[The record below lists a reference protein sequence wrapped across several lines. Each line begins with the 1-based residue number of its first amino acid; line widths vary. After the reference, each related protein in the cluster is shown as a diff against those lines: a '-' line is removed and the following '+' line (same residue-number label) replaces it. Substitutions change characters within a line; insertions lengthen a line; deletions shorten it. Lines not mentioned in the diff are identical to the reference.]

1 MELTL
6 SNQQIKVWNMFC
18 EGQNIFMTGPGGC
31 GKSLMIQ
38 LISEYCS
45 SVAFASS
52 SKNIQVCALT
62 GCAANLLNCN
72 AKTIHSWAGI
82 GLGNQPLDFYCNKI
96 KRNEIL
102 RTRWETIDVL
112 VIDEISMM
120 SMYLFELLNSIGQ
133 YARKNNN
140 PFGGIQL
147 LFSGDFYQ
155 LPPVNPMGANIDKSK
170 FCFESN
176 LWNTMFPIQNV
187 AVMDKQFRQINDDKY
202 ATILTQIRNGNMTKS
217 TYTTLT
223 NEAANYE
230 NKIAERH
237 TEDADTSPTL
247 LLPTKAKVN
256 KHNTSKLNNLP
267 NKNPIAFTLQKYTDL
282 PINPTDFQDHYKQL
296 STKPT
301 DNEIDVELTRL
312 QSNLVA
318 DENIQLAIGAQVMC
332 TVNMCVLDETT
343 DTAVS
348 LFNGSQGVIIN
359 IQKRKWS
366 VKKKEMKMCVFVKF
380 KNNYVWIEPHVWQ
393 SENIPGI
400 GIVGIPLIL
409 SWAITIHKGQGMS
422 LNECEIDIGN
432 SIFER
437 GQSYVALSRI
447 RSLSG
452 LYLREFNITK
462 IQYDPKAQEYMKI
475 LIKSQTPYNKEPLC
489 SGDLTIAIKNLQN
502 KRTRQLN
509 NIPIPI
515 PIPIKQPVQTTATIV
530 ENNSLPI
537 ANVVPMATASPIVA
551 TVLNENENTNVFG
564 GFACS

>member
-38 LISEYCS
+38 LINEYCS
-45 SVAFASS
+45 SININNDNSS
-52 SKNIQVCALT
+52 SKNIHICALT

-82 GLGNQPLDFYCNKI
+82 GLGNQPIDFYYNKI
-96 KRNEIL
+96 KRNEII
-102 RTRWETIDVL
+102 RTRWQTIDVL

-120 SMYLFELLNSIGQ
+120 SMYLFELLNDIAQ
-133 YARKNNN
+133 YARKNKK

-155 LPPVNPMGANIDKSK
+155 LPPVNPMGSNIDKSK
-170 FCFESN
+170 FCFESK
-176 LWNTMFPIQNV
+176 LWNDTFTPLNTV
-187 AVMDKQFRQINDDKY
+187 VMDKQFRQINDDKY
-202 ATILTQIRNGNMTKS
+202 ATILTQIRNGNISKS
-217 TYTTLT
+217 TYNTLT

-230 NKIAERH
+230 NKIANRH
-237 TEDADTSPTL
+237 AEDADTSPTL

-256 KHNTSKLNNLP
+256 KHNALKLSKLP
-267 NKNPIAFTLQKYTDL
+267 NKNHTTFSLQKYTDL
-282 PINPTDFQDHYKQL
+282 PIIPADFQENYKKIIN
-296 STKPT
+296 KPSDT
-301 DNEIDVELTRL
+301 EIDVELSRIQT
-312 QSNLVA
+312 NLII
-318 DENIQLAIGAQVMC
+318 DDNIQLTIGAQVMC
-332 TVNMCVLDETT
+332 TVNICAIDEITEN
-343 DTAVS
+343 AVS
-348 LFNGSQGVIIN
+348 LFNGSQGVITN
-359 IQKRKWS
+359 IQQRKWS
-366 VKKKEMKMCVFVKF
+366 IKKKETKMCVLVRF
-380 KNNYVWIEPHVWQ
+380 KHGCVWIEPHVWQ
-393 SENIPGI
+393 SETIPGI

-462 IQYDPKAQEYMKI
+462 IQYDLKAQEYMKI
-475 LIKSQTPYNKEPLC
+475 LMNSQTLYDKKPIC
-489 SGDLTIAIKNLQN
+489 SSGLNTIIQKLLN
-502 KRTRQLN
+502 KRTL
-509 NIPIPI
+509 PTHT
-515 PIPIKQPVQTTATIV
+515 PIKQSVQKTELPV
-530 ENNSLPI
+530 
-537 ANVVPMATASPIVA
+537 ANAVINTVPMATATAILTAQPVVA
-551 TVLNENENTNVFG
+551 TVLNETENSNVFG